1 MTTTPRTLEELAA
14 AVDAKLALAKAAQDA
29 FVAANDS
36 AQTAARAR
44 AAAVNA
50 YEHAW
55 AEHQAALA
63 GLPLLWAERR
73 VRHWDD
79 PANDYVPVLV
89 RSVSRVSMHA
99 VWLQVHFPDLR
110 TEVEFAQR
118 RTGVWRHYINPGRMT
133 VPWLDLSAKDVAAA
147 KAKLAVQP

>member
-44 AAAVNA
+44 AAAVNE

-89 RSVSRVSMHA
+89 RSVSRVS
-99 VWLQVHFPDLR
+99 PTRRLR
-110 TEVEFAQR
+110 SPQAIPPRVRGRQ
-118 RTGVWRHYINPGRMT
+118 GVAGE
-133 VPWLDLSAKDVAAA
+133 D
-147 KAKLAVQP
+147 